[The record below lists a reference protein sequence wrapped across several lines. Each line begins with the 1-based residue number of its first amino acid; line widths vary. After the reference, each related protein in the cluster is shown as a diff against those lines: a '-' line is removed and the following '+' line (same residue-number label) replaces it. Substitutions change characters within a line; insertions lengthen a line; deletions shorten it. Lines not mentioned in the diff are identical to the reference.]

1 MQIISIINYKGGVG
15 KTTLTANLGAG
26 LARQGKKVLLI
37 DVDPQTSLTFSFLKP
52 DDWRAKIEPA
62 KTIKTWHDAFG
73 SSQHVPLHT
82 LAFSPEEAENALNG
96 RGRLDLISSHL
107 DLINLDLELATQL
120 GGGTLPQVRRTF
132 MQVHDRLRSE
142 LSAIPPGTYDYV
154 LIDCPPNFNVVTK
167 NAIAASDSILIPA
180 RPDYLSTLGIQY
192 LLRHIDQLV
201 KDFAGMAGGEG
212 AEALRPINPA
222 ILGVVFTM
230 VQFFAEKPT
239 TAQQTYIQNVRAL
252 PNGPR
257 VFESM
262 IRYNTAGF
270 ADAPE
275 SGLPMILS
283 NHSNK
288 SADAAKDSLLSLV
301 DEFLTHTQP

>member
-1 MQIISIINYKGGVG
+1 MQVISIINYKGGVG

-26 LARQGKKVLLI
+26 LARHGKKVLLI

-62 KTIKTWHDAFG
+62 RTIKTWHDAFG

-82 LAFSPEEAENALNG
+82 LAFSPEAAQDALNG

-142 LSAIPPGTYDYV
+142 LSAIPRGTYDYV

-222 ILGVVFTM
+222 VLGVVFTM
-230 VQFFAEKPT
+230 VQFFAEQPT
-239 TAQQTYIQNVRAL
+239 TAQQTYIQNVRAM
-252 PNGPR
+252 PGGPR
-257 VFESM
+257 VFKSM

-288 SADAAKDSLLSLV
+288 SADAAKDSLLSMV